1 VVHSR
6 MRRRT
11 RRRAKR
17 RYSRKQKQK
26 QQQKQQGG
34 DLKQITLGILSW
46 KSPQTIRN
54 TLESYKKNGL
64 LEAVHPVIYFQ
75 ERSSED
81 DALAKEYGIKD
92 VMGGPGNTGIIGAMI
107 ELIQATKTKYFIFA
121 ECDFELVN
129 DAATTKKILKEAVKL
144 MEEKDIHLV
153 RLRDKKQP
161 GEPLGS
167 RDFAPKDLTNHVF
180 DMSFP
185 YKIEVVMFEGDV
197 QPDKAF
203 PGLFERIDYETPWY
217 KTSSEHAPWSNNIF
231 IAKTD
236 FLKEKLLPLLE
247 EHRDIPSTEM
257 ERKLIEKLKDYNVAA
272 GHGLFKHNRMDR

>member
-1 VVHSR
+1 

-11 RRRAKR
+11 RRRLR
-17 RYSRKQKQK
+17 RRTVRRKQR
-26 QQQKQQGG
+26 GG
-34 DLKQITLGILSW
+34 NLKDITLGILCW

-54 TLESYKKNGL
+54 TLDSYKENGL
-64 LEAVHPVIYFQ
+64 LSMVHPILYFQ
-75 ERSSED
+75 ERSEED
-81 DALAKEYGIKD
+81 EELAKEYEIKD

-129 DAATTKKILKEAVKL
+129 DAATTKKILNEAVKL
-144 MEEKDIHLV
+144 MEEKDVHLV

-161 GEPLGS
+161 GAPLGS

-180 DMSFP
+180 DTSFP
-185 YKIEVVMFEGDV
+185 YKIEVIMFEGDV

-236 FLKEKLLPLLE
+236 FLKERLVPLLE
-247 EHRDIPSTEM
+247 KNREIPSTRM
-257 ERKLIEKLKDYNVAA
+257 ENTLIQNLNGYNVAA
-272 GHGLFKHNRMDR
+272 GNGLFMHNRIDR